1 VVIVSPGF
9 TIYWERHGGLLLY
22 AGPNLRVVSVHV
34 DELLGQQEAGE
45 GAVLECRMT
54 SAADLLRAVARIH
67 DLPDGPI
74 SEPAWP
80 GVVNW
85 VNIVG
90 SGTDR
95 YVIRTPR
102 GRVRAEEFA
111 IEAWCAGQA
120 REHAIPTA
128 DILGVG
134 VVNAVAYS
142 VQRFVA
148 GANGETVRSAELWR
162 TLGRYARTISA
173 IPLAD
178 APDALFSRFGRDL
191 PAAWRAHLDYNVDSL
206 NDADPLLELG
216 VYERAEQSRV
226 RCIVESLR
234 DHSFEFG
241 LSHGDLA
248 LRNLLVDP
256 GRPPVLIDW
265 GSAATGPAPHTDL
278 LNLLRDHDRLD
289 NPRDDELTFFSEGY
303 GVDLDALRPQLDAM
317 QTLASVDLVR
327 WARDQRPDLL
337 DQTIAAARE
346 RVTGLSTRR

>member
-1 VVIVSPGF
+1 
-9 TIYWERHGGLLLY
+9 
-22 AGPNLRVVSVHV
+22 
-34 DELLGQQEAGE
+34 
-45 GAVLECRMT
+45 MT
-54 SAADLLRAVARIH
+54 TQADLIRAVARIH
-67 DLPDGPI
+67 GLPNGPI

-80 GVVNW
+80 GVVNN

-90 SGTDR
+90 SGADR

-102 GRVRAEEFA
+102 DRGEGTEEFA
-111 IEAWCAGQA
+111 MEEWCAGRA

-128 DILGVG
+128 DIVGVG

-162 TLGRYARTISA
+162 TLGKYARTINT

-178 APDALFSRFGRDL
+178 APEALFSRFGRDL

-206 NDADPLLELG
+206 DDADPLLELG
-216 VYERAEQSRV
+216 VYDRAEQSRV
-226 RCIVESLR
+226 RGIFESLR
-234 DHSFEFG
+234 YHPFEFG

-256 GRPPVLIDW
+256 GRPPLLIDW
-265 GSAATGPAPHTDL
+265 GSAVTGPVPHTDL
-278 LNLLRDHDRLD
+278 LILLRDHDRLD

-317 QTLASVDLVR
+317 QTLAAIDFVR
-327 WARDQRPDLL
+327 WARDQSPDLL
-337 DQTIAAARE
+337 DQAVVAARE
-346 RVTGLSTRR
+346 RVGSTLGRPVIASSSGAAPSPYSP